1 MLSKKSLRNLKTKG
15 THHARL
21 DRKNSSDRSH
31 PQTSTIT
38 ENDEHSRRLFLGGRG
53 RNSHLLYRLVPA
65 QADPFGPDNAVIF
78 GTGPLAGTLA
88 PGCARCTVT
97 AKSPLTGILGDAN
110 FGGFL
115 RAGHEAGRL

>member
-1 MLSKKSLRNLKTKG
+1 MHGWTGRILQIDLTS
-15 THHARL
+15 
-21 DRKNSSDRSH
+21 
-31 PQTSTIT
+31 QTFTII

-88 PGCARCTVT
+88 PGCSRCTVT
-97 AKSPLTGILGDAN
+97 AKSPIDGNTRRCQ
-110 FGGFL
+110 FRRVL